1 MQVDFEPLEPARCV
15 VMVLRLLHPLALHA
29 ELGRRQGLYGLPQS
43 GRLEQPAHLEMLAQ
57 PVDRER
63 TGVPA
68 LVHDLFDESGALK
81 SSQHLMGNGPANAKV
96 LGERALVDE
105 EPTVR

>member
-1 MQVDFEPLEPARCV
+1 MACPRA
-15 VMVLRLLHPLALHA
+15 
-29 ELGRRQGLYGLPQS
+29 

-63 TGVPA
+63 TRVPA
-68 LVHDLFDESGALK
+68 LVHDLFDEPGALK

-96 LGERALVDE
+96 LRERALVDE
-105 EPTVR
+105 EPTVRQRLATACSTSG